1 MLSSDAHPTDDA
13 AALAAW
19 RHSAMLMAWFEPR
32 DGTILR
38 ANPALKEW
46 LGIVGHADLAQVLG
60 HADMALEVWAHLRAG
75 RDWHTRLKLDN
86 GQGARWFQ
94 VSVRQPPDEGLALLT
109 ALPVRAP
116 DEELAESQSALVSH
130 LSHELRTPLTGVI
143 SLTELV
149 LSSTLGDRQRKLLD
163 MALQSGR
170 NLLELI
176 NHTLDLAKVDAGAM
190 KLDVRAFAL
199 HDCLRDAL
207 QPLLA
212 GAHAK
217 GVQLQA
223 RVQPGVPNDM
233 VGDPLRLRQVL
244 GNLVGNALKFTAKGQ
259 VRVDVSRI
267 SQTGSRLRLR
277 FAITDT
283 GLGMTPAQVQQL
295 FAPFAQADASI
306 ARRFGGT
313 GLGLMISQRLVGL
326 MGGSR
331 IDVESSPG
339 VGSCFSFEVECQ
351 RAASPLGPP
360 PPPRPADA
368 ARNAVR

>member
-1 MLSSDAHPTDDA
+1 MLSPDATPSEHD

-19 RHSAMLMAWFEPR
+19 QHGALLMAWVEPQ
-32 DGTILR
+32 DGRLLR
-38 ANPALKEW
+38 ANPALQEW
-46 LGIVGHADLAQVLG
+46 LGRDGAGDLAHLLG

-75 RDWHTRLKLDN
+75 RDWHTRLKLSN
-86 GQGARWFQ
+86 ATGSRWFQ
-94 VSVRQPPDEGLALLT
+94 VSLRQPPEEGLALLT

-116 DEELAESQSALVSH
+116 DEEMAESQSALVSH

-149 LSSTLGDRQRKLLD
+149 LSSTLGDRQRKLLE
-163 MALQSGR
+163 MSLQSGR

-212 GAHAK
+212 AAHAK

-223 RVQPGVPNDM
+223 RVQPGVPNEL
-233 VGDPLRLRQVL
+233 VGDALRLRQVL

-259 VRVDVSRI
+259 VRVDVSRVHH
-267 SQTGSRLRLR
+267 SGPKLRLR

-326 MGGSR
+326 MGGGR
-331 IDVESSPG
+331 IEVESSPG
-339 VGSCFSFEVECQ
+339 VGSCFSFEVDCQ
-351 RAASPLGPP
+351 RGSASAA
-360 PPPRPADA
+360 
-368 ARNAVR
+368 

>member
-1 MLSSDAHPTDDA
+1 MLSPEAVPSEND

-19 RHSAMLMAWFEPR
+19 QHGALLMAWVEPQ
-32 DGTILR
+32 DGRLLR
-38 ANPALKEW
+38 ANPALQAW
-46 LGIVGHADLAQVLG
+46 LGSKADAGTTLDLATLLG
-60 HADMALEVWAHLRAG
+60 HADTALEVWAHLRAG
-75 RDWHTRLKLDN
+75 RDWHTRLKLSN
-86 GQGARWFQ
+86 EGGSRWFQ
-94 VSVRQPPDEGLALLT
+94 VSVRLPPEAGMALLT

-116 DEELAESQSALVSH
+116 DEDAAEGQSALVAH

-149 LSSTLGDRQRKLLD
+149 LGSTLGDRQRKLLE

-190 KLDVRAFAL
+190 RLDMRSFAL

-217 GVQLQA
+217 GVLLQA
-223 RVQPGVPNDM
+223 RVQPGVPNNL
-233 VGDPLRLRQVL
+233 VGDALRLRQVL
-244 GNLVGNALKFTAKGQ
+244 ANLVGNALKFTAKGQ
-259 VRVDVSRI
+259 VQLDVSRV
-267 SQTGSRLRLR
+267 STSNGKLRLR

-283 GLGMTPAQVQQL
+283 GLGMTPAQLQQL

-326 MGGSR
+326 MGGGR
-331 IDVESSPG
+331 IEVESSPG
-339 VGSCFSFEVECQ
+339 VGSCFSFEVDCQ
-351 RAASPLGPP
+351 RGT
-360 PPPRPADA
+360 PA
-368 ARNAVR
+368 N